1 MAELPSSA
9 QKALQKLKEQLTC
22 PVCLEHYTNP
32 KLLECFH
39 VFCENCIKP
48 LARQTPQGQVVE
60 CPNCRQPT
68 SLPKNGVPG
77 LRGAFLIHHLF
88 DIHDTLE
95 KVSAPVKTQ
104 WQKCKKRESSCY
116 CRTCKFICEKCKDFH
131 SEWEEFATHE
141 IISLEQLTSNV
152 MNHVSPSKKVLQCP
166 SHPEKQ
172 VDLFCETC
180 EEMICRDCIVQVH
193 RDHQYDLVRAA
204 FPKHKDEIVAS
215 LQPVEQ
221 QLASVNKALDGMDT
235 LCGTITDQRQAL
247 KTQVKSNMHQIHQAL
262 EAREEELIVQIDQMA
277 DQKLKNAAAQQDQM
291 ELVATRLKSCRDFVW
306 ESLKTGSP
314 GEILNIKKGV
324 VHQIQELTAEF
335 KPEMLVAE
343 EKANMRFNHTQ
354 KEELI
359 RTCHQFGKVV
369 SLSLGPDHC
378 QAEGEGLHIA
388 VVGETATATVH
399 LRTDEGKSFKFPVDI
414 QCELVSRDGSSQVRG
429 AVKQDGDRC
438 KISYRPQH
446 SGQHHLHIRAEGMN
460 IARSPFTISAFT
472 TTPTNTIAGL
482 KRPLGVAV
490 NDQGQV
496 IVTEN
501 SGQCITIVNENG
513 DKRSFG
519 TRGSGPGQLYQP
531 VHVAL
536 TNTGGVVVGS
546 ATGRT
551 IQHFSLM
558 VYQSTIPRHK
568 AVDQCNLIIISRLAL
583 LYILTPIRSMSQ
595 ISATTLS
602 KY

>member
-48 LARQTPQGQVVE
+48 LARQTPHGQVVE

-68 SLPKNGVPG
+68 SLPKNGVP
-77 LRGAFLIHHLF
+77 GAFLIHHLF

-104 WQKCKKRESSCY
+104 CQKCKKRESSCY

-152 MNHVSPSKKVLQCP
+152 MNHVSPAKKVLQCP

-180 EEMICRDCIVQVH
+180 EEMICRDCIVRVH

-235 LCGTITDQRQAL
+235 LCGTIMDQRQAL

-291 ELVATRLKSCRDFVW
+291 ELVATRLKSCRDFVR

-324 VHQIQELTAEF
+324 VYTPNTRI
-335 KPEMLVAE
+335 
-343 EKANMRFNHTQ
+343 
-354 KEELI
+354 
-359 RTCHQFGKVV
+359 
-369 SLSLGPDHC
+369 
-378 QAEGEGLHIA
+378 
-388 VVGETATATVH
+388 
-399 LRTDEGKSFKFPVDI
+399 
-414 QCELVSRDGSSQVRG
+414 
-429 AVKQDGDRC
+429 DR
-438 KISYRPQH
+438 
-446 SGQHHLHIRAEGMN
+446 
-460 IARSPFTISAFT
+460 
-472 TTPTNTIAGL
+472 
-482 KRPLGVAV
+482 
-490 NDQGQV
+490 
-496 IVTEN
+496 
-501 SGQCITIVNENG
+501 
-513 DKRSFG
+513 
-519 TRGSGPGQLYQP
+519 
-531 VHVAL
+531 
-536 TNTGGVVVGS
+536 
-546 ATGRT
+546 
-551 IQHFSLM
+551 
-558 VYQSTIPRHK
+558 
-568 AVDQCNLIIISRLAL
+568 
-583 LYILTPIRSMSQ
+583 
-595 ISATTLS
+595 
-602 KY
+602 